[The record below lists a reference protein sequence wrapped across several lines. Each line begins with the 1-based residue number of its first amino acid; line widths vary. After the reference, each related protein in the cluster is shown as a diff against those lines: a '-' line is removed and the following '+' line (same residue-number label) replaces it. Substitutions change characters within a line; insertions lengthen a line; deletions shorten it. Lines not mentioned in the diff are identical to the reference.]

1 MKTLLALLFL
11 LVTLTASAPARAES
25 PTVSPSAADAGV
37 SLLATVPFRTTTHFR
52 FFGDEDVQPI
62 LERLAGVAEDR
73 FQRLCRPIA
82 ACDRVTRPIDIWVAE
97 DAERFAASFPEP
109 NPMSEWAAGVTFL
122 AQQRVILRAHGSA
135 MLTLDETFDH
145 ELAHVLA
152 HTYTQG
158 NGRSVP
164 RWFHEGLAIWQAGEA
179 VLQRLETAMK
189 AASSGHLLCYD
200 ELATNYPNQGT
211 QVAVAYAQSAL
222 FVKRM
227 VMVKGP
233 LAVIEI
239 LQDTGRGI
247 AFETAFEQRLGTTAR
262 ELFNRLDEDLEKS
275 SSPFLFLYDGNFLWG
290 LITVLFVMVAWWR
303 MKDRKRQMARLADS
317 EDRRI
322 ADEDM
327 ALLAERTRMAL
338 PPVQP
343 IELDEEGKPLLH

>member
-1 MKTLLALLFL
+1 MKTLLACVFLLFG
-11 LVTLTASAPARAES
+11 LTSPALAEG
-25 PTVSPSAADAGV
+25 PTDA
-37 SLLATVPFRTTTHFR
+37 VPYRTTTHFR

-73 FQRLCRPIA
+73 FQRMCTPIG

-97 DAERFAASFPEP
+97 DAERFAAGFPEG

-158 NGRSVP
+158 DGRSVP
-164 RWFHEGLAIWQAGEA
+164 RWFHEGLAIWQAGEGL
-179 VLQRLETAMK
+179 LQRMETAMR
-189 AASSGHLLCYD
+189 AASSGHLLTYD
-200 ELATNYPNQGT
+200 ELAKSYPNQGT
-211 QVAVAYAQSAL
+211 RVEVAYAQSAL

-227 VMVKGP
+227 VLEKGP
-233 LAVIEI
+233 LAVIGI

-247 AFETAFEQRLGTTAR
+247 DFETAFEQRLGTTPPA
-262 ELFNRLDEDLEKS
+262 LFARLDEALEKS
-275 SSPFLFLYDGNFLWG
+275 SSPFLFLHDGNFLWG
-290 LITVLFVMVAWWR
+290 LMTVLFVFVAWWR
-303 MKDRKRQMARLADS
+303 LKDRKRQMARLADN

-327 ALLAERTRMAL
+327 ALLAERTRAAL

-343 IELDEEGKPLLH
+343 LELDEEGKPLLH